1 MCICRR
7 CCCCLCA
14 AAVGL
19 CSSIYAKIK
28 GWNGVHGENTL
39 GRCSSKCRT
48 ICCRRW
54 LCLVGYAVW
63 LGRCGTSHF
72 GKLSQ
77 TIIIPVNTNS
87 HNEDSMFGGFRH
99 RRRKYKQGPEPT
111 EMEKKI
117 HCSERARAVAK
128 NAAMQKS
135 PRR

>member
-1 MCICRR
+1 MSHD
-7 CCCCLCA
+7 L
-14 AAVGL
+14 L
-19 CSSIYAKIK
+19 
-28 GWNGVHGENTL
+28 
-39 GRCSSKCRT
+39 
-48 ICCRRW
+48 CRRW

-117 HCSERARAVAK
+117 HCSERARGCEKCSDAEVAAQMI
-128 NAAMQKS
+128 NRFSQVCQT
-135 PRR
+135 

>member
-1 MCICRR
+1 M
-7 CCCCLCA
+7 A
-14 AAVGL
+14 
-19 CSSIYAKIK
+19 CS
-28 GWNGVHGENTL
+28 ENTL

-48 ICCRRW
+48 ICYAAAGCAW
-54 LCLVGYAVW
+54 LDNAVW

-77 TIIIPVNTNS
+77 TIIIAVNTNS

-117 HCSERARAVAK
+117 HCIERARVVAK

-135 PRR
+135 

>member
-1 MCICRR
+1 M
-7 CCCCLCA
+7 A
-14 AAVGL
+14 
-19 CSSIYAKIK
+19 CSS
-28 GWNGVHGENTL
+28 ENTL

-48 ICCRRW
+48 ICW

-63 LGRCGTSHF
+63 LGRRGTSHF

-77 TIIIPVNTNS
+77 TIIIAVNTNS
-87 HNEDSMFGGFRH
+87 HNEDSMFGGIRNR

-117 HCSERARAVAK
+117 PQCIERAVAK

-135 PRR
+135 PQMINRFSQVCQTCSNGGVI